1 MSEKILI
8 IDDEQD
14 IADLLEVYLKNENYV
29 VYKFYCATDAMSCI
43 ESGDIDL
50 AILDIMLPDMNGFSL
65 CQLIRKK
72 YTYPII
78 MLTAKIEETDK
89 ITGLTL
95 GADDYVTKPFRPLE
109 VVARVKAQLRR
120 YKKYS
125 PGIITEK
132 IPSELSYNKLCLNVQ
147 THECLLDGEPVS
159 LTPTEFSILHVLL
172 SSAGN
177 VVSIEELFHAVW
189 KDEYYSKNSSTITV
203 HIRHLREKLNDTS
216 DTPQLL
222 KRFGVSAT
230 KFKRKENAM
239 KRKSN
244 CLATIL
250 FLIYLALLV
259 WIILFK
265 LQFSI
270 SDLDKVR
277 SINLIPFH
285 YDKEVGAAFH
295 LTEVLENFL
304 IFVPMGIYLQMLL
317 PRTKLYVKFML
328 IAGTSFLLE
337 TMQYILAVGRS
348 DITDVLTNTAGGLL
362 GLAVYSMAARLIGN
376 RIKANRL
383 FSILASI
390 VSVVVIGLLGLIL
403 FANR

>member
-1 MSEKILI
+1 
-8 IDDEQD
+8 
-14 IADLLEVYLKNENYV
+14 
-29 VYKFYCATDAMSCI
+29 
-43 ESGDIDL
+43 
-50 AILDIMLPDMNGFSL
+50 ML
-65 CQLIRKK
+65 
-72 YTYPII
+72 
-78 MLTAKIEETDK
+78 
-89 ITGLTL
+89 
-95 GADDYVTKPFRPLE
+95 V
-109 VVARVKAQLRR
+109 
-120 YKKYS
+120 
-125 PGIITEK
+125 
-132 IPSELSYNKLCLNVQ
+132 
-147 THECLLDGEPVS
+147 
-159 LTPTEFSILHVLL
+159 
-172 SSAGN
+172 
-177 VVSIEELFHAVW
+177 
-189 KDEYYSKNSSTITV
+189 
-203 HIRHLREKLNDTS
+203 
-216 DTPQLL
+216 
-222 KRFGVSAT
+222 T
-230 KFKRKENAM
+230 KFKRKEYAI

-285 YDKEVGAAFH
+285 YDKEIGVAFH
-295 LTEVLENFL
+295 LTEVLENVL

-362 GLAVYSMAARLIGN
+362 GLAVYSMTARLIGN

-383 FSILASI
+383 FSILAGI

>member
-1 MSEKILI
+1 
-8 IDDEQD
+8 
-14 IADLLEVYLKNENYV
+14 
-29 VYKFYCATDAMSCI
+29 
-43 ESGDIDL
+43 
-50 AILDIMLPDMNGFSL
+50 
-65 CQLIRKK
+65 
-72 YTYPII
+72 
-78 MLTAKIEETDK
+78 
-89 ITGLTL
+89 
-95 GADDYVTKPFRPLE
+95 
-109 VVARVKAQLRR
+109 
-120 YKKYS
+120 
-125 PGIITEK
+125 
-132 IPSELSYNKLCLNVQ
+132 
-147 THECLLDGEPVS
+147 
-159 LTPTEFSILHVLL
+159 
-172 SSAGN
+172 
-177 VVSIEELFHAVW
+177 
-189 KDEYYSKNSSTITV
+189 
-203 HIRHLREKLNDTS
+203 
-216 DTPQLL
+216 
-222 KRFGVSAT
+222 
-230 KFKRKENAM
+230 M

-348 DITDVLTNTAGGLL
+348 DITDVLTGGLL

-383 FSILASI
+383 FSILAGI
-390 VSVVVIGLLGLIL
+390 VSVVVIVLLGFLL